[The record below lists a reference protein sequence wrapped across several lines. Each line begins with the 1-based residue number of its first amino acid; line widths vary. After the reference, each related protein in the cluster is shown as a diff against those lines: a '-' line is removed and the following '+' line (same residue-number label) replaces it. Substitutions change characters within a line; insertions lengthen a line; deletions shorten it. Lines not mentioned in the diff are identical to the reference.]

1 MRRTATWVSA
11 MTVAMGFAIAGT
23 AIAASTGETPNV
35 GFTQTQLRRLLR
47 TKIETVT
54 EIANNAVVISA
65 VRKQN
70 RKSLPQEKIEELDAA
85 WQATNDDTPFKKSL
99 QENDAGK
106 YFQSLIDF
114 NESIYTEAF
123 LTDRRGANVAAY
135 PATTDYWQG
144 DEEKWLA
151 SFNDSAGEI
160 FVGKV
165 AFDQST
171 RTKAIQISVPV
182 MDNDKAIGV
191 LIVGIRLSYVQAKY
205 LEGGQAAAPR

>member
-1 MRRTATWVSA
+1 

-99 QENDAGK
+99 QENEAGK